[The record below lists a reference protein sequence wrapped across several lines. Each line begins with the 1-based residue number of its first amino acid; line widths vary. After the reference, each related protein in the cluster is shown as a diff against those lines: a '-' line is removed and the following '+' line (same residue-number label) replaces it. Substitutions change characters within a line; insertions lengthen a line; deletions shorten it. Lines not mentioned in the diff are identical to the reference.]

1 MKSNTLL
8 LAVVT
13 VLLFCTMYVSYKNF
27 EQIQV
32 LREENYNVS
41 LKIDSLLQ
49 ICHTQPQ
56 AAETAEPTA
65 VQSVGSA
72 IVDYFTGIGEAINK
86 SAKRQKIEVTSKYS
100 LEDRYVSSKVAKPE
114 ITGEETGLVVLNI
127 LVNWSGD
134 VKSAKLK
141 SATGITNEE
150 VIEACKKAAL
160 RTRFNSN
167 SDQSIDAK
175 QPGTITY
182 IFSAK

>member
-8 LAVVT
+8 LTVVT
-13 VLLFCTMYVSYKNF
+13 VLLFCTLYVSYKNF

-49 ICHTQPQ
+49 ICNTQPQ
-56 AAETAEPTA
+56 TPEEPRPTA
-65 VQSVGSA
+65 QSVGSA

-86 SAKRQKIEVTSKYS
+86 SAKKQRITVSSKYRI
-100 LEDRYVSSKVAKPE
+100 EDRYVQYKIEEPE
-114 ITGEETGLVVLNI
+114 FKGDQVGNVELNI
-127 LVNWSGD
+127 FVDHSGD

-141 SATGITNEE
+141 SATGITNED

-160 RTRFNSN
+160 RTKFNY
-167 SDQSIDAK
+167 DTDRGYDTK

-182 IFSAK
+182 IFSAE